1 MQEYFNTSSAPP
13 ARKAKTPPSHPPT
26 TLQQQPPITTHET
39 SAVVPIAPVDPTPSE
54 HASSF
59 LEKITPA
66 IDDVTLAP
74 TADDVTLKAAVTTTG
89 EESVAVVT
97 VSSE

>member
-13 ARKAKTPPSHPPT
+13 ARKATAPSHPPT

-74 TADDVTLKAAVTTTG
+74 TANDVTLKAAVTTTG

-97 VSSE
+97 ASSE